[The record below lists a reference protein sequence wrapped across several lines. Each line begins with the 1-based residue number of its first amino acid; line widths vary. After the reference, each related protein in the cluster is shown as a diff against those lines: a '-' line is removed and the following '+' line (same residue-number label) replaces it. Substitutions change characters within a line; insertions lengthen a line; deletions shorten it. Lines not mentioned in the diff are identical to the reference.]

1 MEWKRQVP
9 EDSIRIGRH
18 INMREAVEEILK
30 EKLGSGPKN
39 IGAGIIDESPQIL
52 GKMRIDHEEGN
63 MINAN

>member
-1 MEWKRQVP
+1 
-9 EDSIRIGRH
+9 
-18 INMREAVEEILK
+18 MREAVEEILK